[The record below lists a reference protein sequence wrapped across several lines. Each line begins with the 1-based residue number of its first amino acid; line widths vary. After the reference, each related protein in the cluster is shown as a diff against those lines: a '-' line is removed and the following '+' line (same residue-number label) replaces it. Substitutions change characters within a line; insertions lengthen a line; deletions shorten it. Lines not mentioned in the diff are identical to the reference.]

1 MPNNGRGEV
10 GWDEGVDVGREVD
23 LETQRHFEEFREIEI
38 CRGVMDCGKGKRDS
52 GNSEF
57 AGRAGLLEDGGSG
70 GVAIVWS

>member
-1 MPNNGRGEV
+1 M
-10 GWDEGVDVGREVD
+10 
-23 LETQRHFEEFREIEI
+23 
-38 CRGVMDCGKGKRDS
+38 MDCGKGKRDN